1 MEIKEAFKLKAAWS
15 PSGDQPQAIASLVEG
30 LQKGEKYQTLLG
42 VTGSGKTFTLANVI
56 EVVQRPTL
64 VLAHNKTL
72 AAQLYSEFKA
82 FFPDNAVQYFVSY
95 YDYYQPEA
103 YVASQD
109 LYIEKDASI
118 NDRIEKLRL
127 ATTKALLERRDVLV
141 VASVSCIYGLGKRK
155 AYEEAIFRFH
165 VGERMNRKD
174 FLSRLVENYYVRND
188 IALEPGKFR
197 ARGDVIE
204 VFPAYSDQALRIL
217 FYDDEIERIDEV
229 DALTG
234 KMVLSKE
241 KGAIFPAKHYVTS
254 KEEIAAA
261 LGQIKADLDS
271 QVERYRREGKYLEA
285 QRIESRTRYDMEM
298 LAEVGYC
305 SGIENYSR
313 YLDGREP
320 GEPPGTLLDFFPDDF
335 LLVVDESHITLP
347 QVRGMY
353 NGDRAR
359 KETLVE
365 YGFRLPASLDN
376 RPLQWEEFQQFMH
389 QAIFV
394 SATPGDWERE
404 VSSQLVEQVV
414 RPTGVVDPEVIVRP
428 AQNQI
433 DDLIGRLREVIARG
447 ERALITTLTK
457 RASEDLSEYLGELGF
472 KVRYIHSELDAFER
486 VDLLRDI
493 RKGAFDIL
501 VGVNLLREGIDLP
514 EVSLVAILDA
524 DREGFLRSYR
534 SLVQMTG
541 RAARNVGGT
550 VLLYADVMTES
561 LKAAIEE
568 TSRRRTLQE
577 QYNRE
582 KGITP
587 QSIRKPVIDLLPEE
601 LLSGDDEKRLENAD
615 IEQYTLEEIEMKM
628 WAAVERLDFEEA
640 ARLRDIAAAAR
651 EGDMPRVASHR
662 SSRSK
667 GAQPQKRRRRS
678 SAK

>member
-188 IALEPGKFR
+188 IALDPGKFR

-404 VSSQLVEQVV
+404 VSSRLVEQVV

-601 LLSGDDEKRLENAD
+601 LLSGDDEKRLENVD
-615 IEQYTLEEIEMKM
+615 VEQYALEEIEMKM

>member
-188 IALEPGKFR
+188 IALDPGKFR

-601 LLSGDDEKRLENAD
+601 LLSGDDEKRLENVD
-615 IEQYTLEEIEMKM
+615 VEQYALEEIEMKM

>member
-1 MEIKEAFKLKAAWS
+1 MKEAFKLKAAWS

-155 AYEEAIFRFH
+155 AYEEAIFRFQ

-174 FLSRLVENYYVRND
+174 FLSRLVENYYARND

-197 ARGDVIE
+197 VRGDVIE

-254 KEEIAAA
+254 KEEIAIA
-261 LGQIKADLDS
+261 LSQIKADLDS

-365 YGFRLPASLDN
+365 YGFRLPACLDN

-394 SATPGDWERE
+394 SATPGDWEID
-404 VSSQLVEQVV
+404 VSSRIVEQVV
-414 RPTGVVDPEVIVRP
+414 RPTGVVDPEVIVKP

-577 QYNRE
+577 QHNRE

-601 LLSGDDEKRLENAD
+601 LLSGDDEKRLENVD

-628 WAAVERLDFEEA
+628 WAAVERLNFEEA